1 MNTASALCC
10 KYLFFVIIIIFIIAT
25 VCNLLAEKS
34 VSSVSTHIRILQRY
48 SISSIGFVFH

>member
-34 VSSVSTHIRILQRY
+34 VSSVSTHRILQRY

>member
-10 KYLFFVIIIIFIIAT
+10 KYLIFVIIIIFIIAT